1 MLSASLILSLHC
13 CWAWLP
19 SSSFLSSDLNH
30 SIAFD
35 LKTLRSEEWG
45 LPSHCLFFFFLLLPC
60 YVLILA
66 FCTAEWV
73 LCWTVAGCFTRSRL
87 GFYGF
92 FFFGYR
98 WCNRI
103 CFMFFV
109 DGSWQVFFFFFLVI
123 GVIWFFIF
131 FLMFFMGGSWQA
143 SSWLGWACFC

>member
-1 MLSASLILSLHC
+1 MLSTSLILSLHC

-45 LPSHCLFFFFLLLPC
+45 LPSHCLFFFFFAVAVLRFDFGILHGRMSFMLDCGWMFHTFTFGLLWFFFF
-60 YVLILA
+60 VIGGVVG
-66 FCTAEWV
+66 FV
-73 LCWTVAGCFTRSRL
+73 LCFLWMGL
-87 GFYGF
+87 GKF

-98 WCNRI
+98 CNMI
-103 CFMFFV
+103 
-109 DGSWQVFFFFFLVI
+109 FFF
-123 GVIWFFIF
+123 F
-131 FLMFFMGGSWQA
+131 FLMFFMGWSWQA